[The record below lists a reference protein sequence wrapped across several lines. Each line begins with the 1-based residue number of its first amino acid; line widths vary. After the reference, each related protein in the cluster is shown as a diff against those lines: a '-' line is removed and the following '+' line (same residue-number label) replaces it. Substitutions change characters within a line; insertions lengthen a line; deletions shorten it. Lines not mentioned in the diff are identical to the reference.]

1 MKRIFGKKMKIKKNV
16 KTGKKMKLCIG
27 CLLLLA
33 VLSGCTTDND
43 SGVPQ
48 AGSVSVPLQIGRAVL
63 ATEPS
68 TRAVIEKEVP
78 AGSVMGVFRRADA
91 DYNQVSNEP
100 YLLDGTEWE
109 PVNPDMAIGLRNAV
123 SQLGAFYPFGVLPA
137 RGINVTLTARLW
149 AADKEAYYAPF
160 TASSL
165 SATASF
171 TLKHVYSRV
180 SVRFKRD
187 NVNFPNGTGK
197 VTTFEMQ
204 GTGIYTNA
212 LLDVT
217 KALNESPFSGYDT
230 PGVSVAGFTRTAT
243 LKGTVDATDQSDC
256 VDLLMVPNAL
266 SGDMTLKATVD
277 DKEMSLKLA
286 ATKFGSKLEAGK
298 RYNVVV
304 TIRGTALWV
313 NSIQFAGWEETP
325 IGRDIDSEFQ

>member
-1 MKRIFGKKMKIKKNV
+1 MKI
-16 KTGKKMKLCIG
+16 LSG

-33 VLSGCTTDND
+33 ALAGCSGGDD

-48 AGSVSVPLQIGRAVL
+48 AGSPAVPLQIGKAVL
-63 ATEPS
+63 AMAPS

-78 AGSVMGVFRRADA
+78 AGSVMGVFRREDT

-100 YLLDGTEWE
+100 YLLNGTQWE

-137 RGINVTLTARLW
+137 RGIKVTLTARLW

-171 TLKHVYSRV
+171 TMKHVYSRV

-187 NVNFPNGTGK
+187 NINFPNGTGK
-197 VTTFEMQ
+197 VTTFAMQ

-217 KALNESPFSGYDT
+217 KALNESPFSDYDT
-230 PGVSVAGFTRTAT
+230 RGVSVTGFTRTAT
-243 LKGTVDATDQSDC
+243 LKGAADATDQSDC

-266 SGDMTLKATVD
+266 SGDMTLTATVD
-277 DKEMSLKLA
+277 GKEMSLKLA
-286 ATKFGSKLEAGK
+286 AAKFGGKLEAGK

-313 NSIQFAGWEETP
+313 NSIQFAGWDETP
-325 IGRDIDSEFQ
+325 IGGDIDSEFQ

>member
-1 MKRIFGKKMKIKKNV
+1 MKLRKNV

-33 VLSGCTTDND
+33 VVSGCTTDND
-43 SGVPQ
+43 AGVPQ
-48 AGSVSVPLQIGRAVL
+48 AGSPAVPLQIGRAVL
-63 ATEPS
+63 AMEPS
-68 TRAVIEKEVP
+68 TRVVTEIDVP

-100 YLLDGTEWE
+100 YLLDGTQWE
-109 PVNPDMAIGLRNAV
+109 PVNPDMAIGLRNAE
-123 SQLGAFYPFGVLPA
+123 SRLGAFYPFGVLPA

-160 TASSL
+160 AASST
-165 SATASF
+165 SATVNF
-171 TLKHVYSRV
+171 TLKHVYSRL

-204 GTGIYTNA
+204 GTGIYTHA

-217 KALNESPFSGYDT
+217 KALNENPFSGYDT

-243 LKGTVDATDQSDC
+243 LKGAVDATDQSDC
-256 VDLLMVPNAL
+256 VDLLMVPHNSL

-277 DKEMSLKLA
+277 GKEMSLKLA

-313 NSIQFAGWEETP
+313 NNIQFAGWDETP
-325 IGRDIDSEFQ
+325 IGGETDSEFQ